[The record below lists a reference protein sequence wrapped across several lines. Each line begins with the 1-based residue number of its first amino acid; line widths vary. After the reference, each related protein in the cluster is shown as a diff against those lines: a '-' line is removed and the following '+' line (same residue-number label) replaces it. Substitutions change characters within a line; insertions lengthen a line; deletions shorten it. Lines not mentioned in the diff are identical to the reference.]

1 MASVIQTAAPLVCA
15 GSMGGMMWWM
25 MRGMRRNSSNTQ
37 AAEPMTAQ
45 LAQLQDENQQLR
57 ERVDQIDPQGNQ
69 PTADD
74 TSFPSLW
81 RGGRAE

>member
-25 MRGMRRNSSNTQ
+25 MRGMRRNSSTAQ

-57 ERVDQIDPQGNQ
+57 ERVDRIDPQGNQ
-69 PTADD
+69 PAADD
-74 TSFPSLW
+74 TAFPSRR
-81 RGGRAE
+81 RGGTAE

>member
-37 AAEPMTAQ
+37 AAEPMTRQ

-57 ERVDQIDPQGNQ
+57 ERVDRIGSQGIER
-69 PTADD
+69 PAGD
-74 TSFPSLW
+74 TSFSSLW
-81 RGGRAE
+81 SGGTGE